1 MFPSFNL
8 IQPQLI
14 VLTHSND
21 LCYVQ
26 SLNIPSV
33 AMTFQF
39 QTFLPQ
45 AIIPQNS
52 FQLHVPQMLYPNQH
66 EQKPSSIDSSFKFNF
81 LEILAN
87 QFPKVLKDYVLQIIK
102 SNFDPKFHFGKST
115 REIKR
120 ISKNLLL
127 KFIQEHTQIFL
138 NLLNEETCVNLVQK
152 VYHQYVKVVNQK
164 KVRIQ
169 NFIQLYFQV
178 SSQFK
183 TNCQLTLLKSEI
195 MELFSKI

>member
-26 SLNIPSV
+26 PSNISSV
-33 AMTFQF
+33 AMTFPI

-52 FQLHVPQMLYPNQH
+52 FQLHIPQKLYPNQH
-66 EQKPSSIDSSFKFNF
+66 EQKPSSINSSFKFNF

-87 QFPKVLKDYVLQIIK
+87 QFPKVLKDYVLQMIK
-102 SNFDPKFHFGKST
+102 SNFDSKFHFGKST

-127 KFIQEHTQIFL
+127 KFIQEHIQIFS
-138 NLLNEETCVNLVQK
+138 NLLNEETCVSLIQK
-152 VYHQYVKVVNQK
+152 VFHHYMNVVNQK
-164 KVRIQ
+164 KIRIQ
-169 NFIQLYFQV
+169 SFIRLYFLI
-178 SSQFK
+178 SSQFR
-183 TNCQLTLLKSEI
+183 TNWQLTLLKDEI
-195 MELFSKI
+195 MKLFSKI